1 MANDGPGPAS
11 SEYIVIDDSDDEQ
24 EYQRPGPSKGK
35 QRDNRVVNQEDD
47 KVGAGHQSQP
57 ISIDDLASDN
67 GQDAIDVLF
76 GNGND
81 AGVVVEAAAG
91 PVTVTNATIIAAEQ
105 ADQALPLLINILP
118 DLDPEHGLVL
128 LRDRILGDGQ
138 SFSIEHCLQTA
149 LESLLAEDG
158 YPKVKKEMKRKRAV
172 ESSDDEDDE
181 DVGPSTV
188 AGQDRIDVDLL
199 DDPTCRIFQPGKAA
213 YKSKTFLADERKGGV
228 YRDKVLFD
236 LDNLFP
242 MMAAAQ

>member
-1 MANDGPGPAS
+1 MANDGPAPALA
-11 SEYIVIDDSDDEQ
+11 EYIVIDDSDDEQ
-24 EYQRPGPSKGK
+24 YHRPGPSKGK
-35 QRDNRVVNQEDD
+35 QRDNGVVKQDND

-81 AGVVVEAAAG
+81 VGVLVEAAAG
-91 PVTVTNATIIAAEQ
+91 PVTVTNATIITSEQ

-128 LRDRILGDGQ
+128 LRDRILADGQ
-138 SFSIEHCLQTA
+138 SLSIEHCLQTA

-158 YPKVKKEMKRKRAV
+158 YPKVKKEIKRKRV
-172 ESSDDEDDE
+172 SGDSSDEE
-181 DVGPSTV
+181 EEADVGPSTA
-188 AGQDRIDVDLL
+188 AGRDSIDIDLL

-213 YKSKTFLADERKGGV
+213 YKNKNFLADERKGGV
-228 YRDKVLFD
+228 YRDKALFD

-242 MMAAAQ
+242 MMLATQ